1 MAGARCCVAR
11 REKVMATCF
20 ALPLTQRPRSIAI
33 LTLDHPFSVLVLWI
47 SILHPTTPV
56 FNSLFDF
63 YISLPTT
70 KIVVHPLRLLT
81 ASLQPRYYDVGR
93 AVIAAP
99 LRELVQP

>member
-1 MAGARCCVAR
+1 MTDAELCFDTGLILKEFCGSDGRVKRKKERATMAGARCSVAR

-20 ALPLTQRPRSIAI
+20 ALPLAQRPRSIAI

-63 YISLPTT
+63 DNSL
-70 KIVVHPLRLLT
+70 
-81 ASLQPRYYDVGR
+81 Y
-93 AVIAAP
+93 
-99 LRELVQP
+99 